1 MIGLL
6 KKMSVT
12 VVGLFAVMLMASGTA
27 QAATTNGRIID
38 DAVFDASGSMS
49 AADIQAFLNQFPNS
63 CLKNYTDSMPSSD
76 PTQAYFNYSGTGSVA
91 QIIRRVADVYGVNPR
106 VMLTKLEQEENLVT
120 GNAGCAQWR
129 YASAV
134 GFHCFDGA
142 NPRTTV
148 FNGTTIQTCVDRD
161 ENMGVARQL
170 TKGMWTLK
178 WGKERANGNLAW
190 MVPDDASIT
199 YYGPMTQGTRKR
211 CGNCAAVYY
220 DGYWKGVYLET
231 GATASL
237 YNYTPYLGQAFGSI
251 WEGWWGAGT
260 TVGVP
265 YQWQYAGQ
273 SSSTNGTILATQKAT
288 WTVYA
293 KNTGNTAWVNVG
305 PNPMRL
311 GTTRSLDR
319 YSAFCDTSWAS
330 CNRAATLNEAT
341 VQPGQTGS
349 FTFTVQAPGTGQYNE
364 YFNLLVEG
372 KTWLNDPGLYFGM
385 NVTAP
390 SLIGTVVGNT
400 LPTSMTAG
408 ANASGSLSIRND
420 GNAIWYKSG
429 RFPLNLGASNPI
441 DRTSQFYASNWLGQ
455 TRVANMNEA
464 SVAPG
469 QTATFSVNLKGPA
482 VNRTYNE
489 SFSLVIDGYSW
500 FNQLITQTVT
510 ISGGQAPPL
519 SSLSSGQNL
528 TVGQSIRSN
537 DGRFALIMQGDGN
550 LVLYSPRRALWS
562 TATSG
567 RPANLAILQGDGNF
581 VLYNS
586 QFRYY
591 WATMTINNP
600 GASLIVQDDGNLV
613 LYSPQGR
620 ALWDSRTSGQY

>member
-1 MIGLL
+1 MTHIL
-6 KKMSVT
+6 KKLSVL
-12 VVGLFAVMLMASGTA
+12 VIGLFAVTLMAGGTA
-27 QAATTNGRIID
+27 HAATTNGRIID

-76 PTQAYFNYSGTGSVA
+76 PTQAYFSYSGTGSVA

-260 TVGVP
+260 T
-265 YQWQYAGQ
+265 YAANYTFSFVGQ
-273 SSSTNGTILATQKAT
+273 SSFPTIQQGQSATA
-288 WTVYA
+288 YFLLR
-293 KNTGNTAWVNVG
+293 NTGNRNWYPSPAPGGERPIHLATAG
-305 PNPMRL
+305 PLNRASEFGQAWL
-311 GTTRSLDR
+311 GTQNRPTTTFAAVYESDGVTLAANQGVATQNQVVKFAFTYQTRADTLPGVYREGFILVNEGNTFLNDIGLYQNVTVTETPATSPR
-319 YSAFCDTSWAS
+319 VVYRHYSPTRRAHFYTVDANESRAIRSQGWNYEGIGFQASVTANSRPVYRHYSPTRGAHFFTTNLAESQAIRSQGWNYEGVAFYT
-330 CNRAATLNEAT
+330 NEAT
-341 VQPGQTGS
+341 GAPVYRHYNPSVGRHF
-349 FTFTVQAPGTGQYNE
+349 FTTSLAESQIIRTQGWGY
-364 YFNLLVEG
+364 EG
-372 KTWLNDPGLYFGM
+372 I
-385 NVTAP
+385 A
-390 SLIGTVVGNT
+390 
-400 LPTSMTAG
+400 
-408 ANASGSLSIRND
+408 
-420 GNAIWYKSG
+420 
-429 RFPLNLGASNPI
+429 
-441 DRTSQFYASNWLGQ
+441 FYG
-455 TRVANMNEA
+455 
-464 SVAPG
+464 
-469 QTATFSVNLKGPA
+469 F
-482 VNRTYNE
+482 
-489 SFSLVIDGYSW
+489 
-500 FNQLITQTVT
+500 
-510 ISGGQAPPL
+510 
-519 SSLSSGQNL
+519 
-528 TVGQSIRSN
+528 
-537 DGRFALIMQGDGN
+537 
-550 LVLYSPRRALWS
+550 
-562 TATSG
+562 
-567 RPANLAILQGDGNF
+567 
-581 VLYNS
+581 
-586 QFRYY
+586 
-591 WATMTINNP
+591 
-600 GASLIVQDDGNLV
+600 
-613 LYSPQGR
+613 
-620 ALWDSRTSGQY
+620 